1 MRNALAEG
9 ASLGPPQLIL
19 FLHHRYR
26 TTGGEERAVD
36 DLQWLVR
43 THLGEEAE
51 LLGRDSGA
59 MGRGRAAAG
68 LLGGGLDPG
77 EVARAVRRTN
87 ARVVHA
93 HNLHPTFGWRALAA
107 ARAAGARVVLHLH
120 QYRLVCAIGVCFRD
134 GHECTRCHGRNT
146 LPGVAL
152 NCRGSRPEA
161 TAYGIALMTWQR
173 RLAAQADAFIVPS
186 RFAEARLRALGAPLG
201 QTFVI
206 PHVIREFASAPPT
219 GPGEH
224 ALVAARLAPEKGI
237 DIALQ
242 ACALAG
248 VPLVVAGDGPERVRL
263 AARAD
268 AATRFVGWVG
278 AGELSRL
285 RATARVALVPS
296 RSAETFGLAAA
307 EAMAA
312 GVPVAASRIGALPEI
327 VPEPWLAAPGDAQ
340 GLAEVIRGI
349 GPQDG
354 AAALESA
361 RAVTAPERIAPML
374 AAVYEHA
381 LARR

>member
-1 MRNALAEG
+1 V
-9 ASLGPPQLIL
+9 IL

-36 DLQWLVR
+36 DLLWLAR

-51 LLGRDSGA
+51 VLERDSSTV
-59 MGRGRAAAG
+59 GRSRAAAG
-68 LLGGGLDPG
+68 LLRGGLDPE

-87 ARVVHA
+87 ARIVHA
-93 HNLHPTFGWRALAA
+93 HNLQPTLGWRALAA

-134 GHECTRCHGRNT
+134 GRECTRCHGRNT

-152 NCRGSRPEA
+152 NCRGSLPEA
-161 TAYGIALMTWQR
+161 TAYGISLVAWQR
-173 RLAAQADAFIVPS
+173 RLAAQADAFVVPS

-201 QTFVI
+201 PTFVV
-206 PHVIREFASAPPT
+206 PHVIREFRPSPRT
-219 GPGEH
+219 EDGDY
-224 ALVAARLAPEKGI
+224 ALVAARLAPEKGV
-237 DIALQ
+237 DVAMQ

-248 VPLVVAGDGPERVRL
+248 VPLVVAGDGPERARL
-263 AARAD
+263 TARAGG
-268 AATRFVGWVG
+268 ATRFVGWVSDT
-278 AGELSRL
+278 ELTRL
-285 RATARVALVPS
+285 RAGARVALVPS

-312 GVPVAASRIGALPEI
+312 GVPVAASRIGALPEL
-327 VPEPWLAAPGDAQ
+327 VPERWLAAPGDAQ

-349 GPQDG
+349 GPRDG
-354 AAALESA
+354 AVALERA
-361 RAVTAPERIAPML
+361 RAVTAPERIAPAL
-374 AAVYEHA
+374 AEVYEHA